1 METSAKAGRTEDRET
16 RERRLTMRSGRR
28 GMKEMD
34 LILGPFARTTIDTLG
49 EEELDRYEALLSEND
64 QDLYRWVSGQ
74 VAPPDEHAAMIRRI
88 AEQAGV

>member
-74 VAPPDEHAAMIRRI
+74 AAPPEEHAPMIRRI